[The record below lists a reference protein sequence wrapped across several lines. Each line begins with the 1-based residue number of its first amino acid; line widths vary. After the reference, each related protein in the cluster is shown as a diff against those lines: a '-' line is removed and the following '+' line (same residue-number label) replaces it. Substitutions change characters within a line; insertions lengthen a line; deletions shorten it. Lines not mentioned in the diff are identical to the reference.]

1 MRCWIFTRAGQMP
14 EEHGCY
20 TDDVAY
26 CWAWTKRG
34 AIAKFGRLYADVT
47 PAEVDALL
55 FSPFR
60 KYPWVVTDY

>member
-1 MRCWIFTRAGQMP
+1 MRCWIFTRAGQMR
-14 EEHGCY
+14 EHGY

-34 AIAKFGRLYADVT
+34 AITKFSRLYADVT
-47 PAEVDALL
+47 PDEVDVLR